1 MSTTTGTTAG
11 TTAGARTAPG
21 VLRTATGREAGR
33 WVAAHFRQ
41 APWLTGATAL
51 TSVAG
56 AALQVLPVLLLGRVV
71 DGVVQGEPPS
81 VLVTVGALMV
91 AAALLGAGAAAASA
105 YLIGRLGAEL
115 LARLREAAVR
125 AVLGLPSARI
135 EQVGRGDV
143 LSRVG
148 DDVAVLSKGIRTAV
162 PTVFSAGVL
171 VVIATAG
178 MFGLDWRLGLAGAGA
193 LPAYALALRW
203 YLPRSAPLY
212 RRQRAAQA
220 DRAQALISGLNG
232 IDTVRAYRLEGAF
245 RERVSA
251 ESWRVRE
258 LGIEVFRF
266 FGRFVGRENRA
277 EFIGLVLIIV
287 VGYALLE
294 AGAATLGEVS
304 AAPLLFHRLFNPL
317 GAIMFTFDEAQKS
330 GASLTRLVGVLGEA
344 AEERL
349 VGSVAPGTGRERP
362 ADADADAD
370 AGSAGARPVDG
381 AAAGAVG
388 GVAYPVTV
396 EGLTFGYP
404 GSERPVLIDVDLTIP
419 AGGSLALVGA
429 TGAGKSTLAALI
441 AGIGAPQAGT
451 VRIGTTDLAG
461 LDEAGARALVSILT
475 QETHV
480 FSGPL
485 ADDLR
490 LAAPQAGDDEL
501 WEALRTVGAE
511 EWARA
516 LPDGLRTM
524 VGEGGE
530 RLDTTKAAQVA
541 LARLALSR
549 APVVVLDES
558 TAEAG
563 SQGAAELERAVAAA
577 CRGRTTLF
585 VAHRL
590 TQAVAADRI
599 AVLDAGRVVEQGT
612 HEELVGLGGRYAR
625 LWRAWREGG

>member
-1 MSTTTGTTAG
+1 MSTTDT
-11 TTAGARTAPG
+11 RVAPST
-21 VLRTATGREAGR
+21 LRTTTGREATR
-33 WVAAHFRQ
+33 WVTAHCREV
-41 APWLTGATAL
+41 PWLTAATVL
-51 TSVAG
+51 TTVAG
-56 AALQVLPVLLLGRVV
+56 AALQVLPLLLLGRVV
-71 DGVVQGEPPS
+71 DGVVEGAS
-81 VLVTVGALMV
+81 RSILVTTGVLMV
-91 AAALLGAGAAAASA
+91 AAALLGAAATALST
-105 YLIGRLGAEL
+105 YLVGKLGADL
-115 LARLREAAVR
+115 LARLREGAVR
-125 AVLGLPSARI
+125 AVLGMPSARI

-148 DDVAVLSKGIRTAV
+148 DDVAVLSRGIRTAV

-171 VVIATAG
+171 VVIATLG

-212 RRQRAAQA
+212 RRQREVQA

-232 IDTVRAYRLEGAF
+232 IDTVRAYRLEGAV
-245 RERVSA
+245 REKVTS

-258 LGIEVFRF
+258 LGIEVFRL

-294 AGAATLGEVS
+294 ADAASLGDVS
-304 AAPLLFHRLFNPL
+304 AAPLLFHRLFTPL
-317 GAIMFTFDEAQKS
+317 GSIMFTFDEAQKS
-330 GASLTRLVGVLGEA
+330 GASLTRLVGVLGED
-344 AEERL
+344 AEDRL
-349 VGSVAPGTGRERP
+349 VGAPGVTP
-362 ADADADAD
+362 AIDA
-370 AGSAGARPVDG
+370 P
-381 AAAGAVG
+381 
-388 GVAYPVTV
+388 YPVRV
-396 EGLTFGYP
+396 EGLTFSYP
-404 GSERPVLIDVDLTIP
+404 DTEEPVLRDVDLMIP

-441 AGIGAPQAGT
+441 AGIGTPQAGS
-451 VRIGTTDLAG
+451 VRIGPTDLAG

-490 LAAPQAGDDEL
+490 LAAPEATDAEL
-501 WEALRTVGAE
+501 TDALRTAGADG
-511 EWARA
+511 WVDA
-516 LPDGLRTM
+516 LPDGLNTL

-530 RLDTTKAAQVA
+530 RLDVTKVAQIA
-541 LARLALSR
+541 LARLVLGRS
-549 APVVVLDES
+549 PVVVLDES

-563 SQGAAELERAVAAA
+563 SEGAAELERAVLAA
-577 CRGRTTLF
+577 CAGRTTLF

-590 TQAVAADRI
+590 TQAMAADRI
-599 AVLDAGRVVEQGT
+599 AVLDAGRVVEHGT
-612 HEELVGLGGRYAR
+612 HDELVALGGRYAR
-625 LWRAWREGG
+625 LWRAWREGS

>member
-1 MSTTTGTTAG
+1 VSTTET
-11 TTAGARTAPG
+11 RVAPAT
-21 VLRTATGREAGR
+21 LRTATGREATR
-33 WVAAHFRQ
+33 WVGAHCRE
-41 APWLTGATAL
+41 APGLTTATVL
-51 TSVAG
+51 TTVAG

-71 DGVVQGEPPS
+71 DGVVEGRSQS
-81 VLVTVGALMV
+81 VLVTIGTLMV
-91 AAALLGAGAAAASA
+91 AAALLGAAATAVST
-105 YLIGRLGAEL
+105 YLIGRLGADL
-115 LARLREAAVR
+115 LARLREGAVR
-125 AVLGLPSARI
+125 AVLGMPSARI

-171 VVIATAG
+171 VVIATLG

-212 RRQRAAQA
+212 QKQREAQA

-232 IDTVRAYRLEGAF
+232 IGTVRAYRLEEAF
-245 RERVSA
+245 REQVTR
-251 ESWRVRE
+251 ESWRVRD
-258 LGIEVFRF
+258 LGVEVFRF

-294 AGAATLGEVS
+294 ADAASLGEVS
-304 AAPLLFHRLFNPL
+304 AAPLLFHRLFTPL

-330 GASLTRLVGVLGEA
+330 GASLTRLVGVLGESA
-344 AEERL
+344 QDRL
-349 VGSVAPGTGRERP
+349 VGDASVAP
-362 ADADADAD
+362 ADAV
-370 AGSAGARPVDG
+370 S
-381 AAAGAVG
+381 
-388 GVAYPVTV
+388 YPVTV
-396 EGLTFGYP
+396 RGLTYRYP
-404 GSERPVLIDVDLTIP
+404 GAEEPVLRDVDLTIP

-429 TGAGKSTLAALI
+429 TGAGKTTLAALI
-441 AGIGAPQAGT
+441 AGIGTPQSGS
-451 VRIGTTDLAG
+451 VRIGPTDLAG
-461 LDEAGARALVSILT
+461 LDEAGARAVVSILT

-490 LAAPQAGDDEL
+490 LAAPDATDTEL
-501 WEALRTVGAE
+501 LDALRVVGADGWVE
-511 EWARA
+511 A
-516 LPDGLRTM
+516 LPDGLTTLVR
-524 VGEGGE
+524 EGGE
-530 RLDTTKAAQVA
+530 RLDVTKVAQIA
-541 LARLALSR
+541 LARLVLGR

-563 SQGAAELERAVAAA
+563 SEGAAELERAVLAA
-577 CRGRTTLF
+577 CAGRTTLF

-590 TQAVAADRI
+590 TQAMAADRI

-612 HEELVGLGGRYAR
+612 HEELVALGGRYAR
-625 LWRAWREGG
+625 LWRAWREGS

>member
-1 MSTTTGTTAG
+1 MSTTGTPS
-11 TTAGARTAPG
+11 APAT
-21 VLRTATGREAGR
+21 LRTATGGEATR
-33 WVAAHFRQ
+33 WITAHCRDV
-41 APWLTGATAL
+41 PWLATATVL
-51 TSVAG
+51 TTVAG
-56 AALQVLPVLLLGRVV
+56 AALQVLPVLLLGQVV
-71 DGVVQGEPPS
+71 DGVVDGES
-81 VLVTVGALMV
+81 RSLLVRIGVLMV
-91 AAALLGAGAAAASA
+91 AAALLGAAATAGST
-105 YLIGRLGAEL
+105 YLIGRLGADL
-115 LARLREAAVR
+115 LARLRESAVR
-125 AVLGLPSARI
+125 AVLGMPSARI

-148 DDVAVLSKGIRTAV
+148 DDVAVLSRGIRSAI
-162 PTVFSAGVL
+162 PTVFTAGVL
-171 VVIATAG
+171 VAIATAG

-212 RRQRAAQA
+212 RKQRAAQA

-245 RERVSA
+245 REKVTS

-277 EFIGLVLIIV
+277 EFIGLVLILL

-294 AGAATLGEVS
+294 GDAATLGEVS
-304 AAPLLFHRLFNPL
+304 AAPLMFHRLFTPL

-330 GASLTRLVGVLGEA
+330 GASLTRLVGVLGEDT
-344 AEERL
+344 EDRL
-349 VGSVAPGTGRERP
+349 VGDAAVAP
-362 ADADADAD
+362 AD
-370 AGSAGARPVDG
+370 SAP
-381 AAAGAVG
+381 
-388 GVAYPVTV
+388 YQVTV
-396 EGLTFGYP
+396 EGLTFSYP
-404 GSERPVLIDVDLTIP
+404 DAEDPVLRDVSLTIP

-441 AGIGAPQAGT
+441 AGIGTPQAGS
-451 VRIGTTDLAG
+451 VHIGPNDLAG

-490 LAAPQAGDDEL
+490 LAAPEATDDEL
-501 WEALRTVGAE
+501 MDALRTVGAGV
-511 EWARA
+511 WADA

-530 RLDTTKAAQVA
+530 RLDVTKVAQIA
-541 LARLALSR
+541 LARLVLARS
-549 APVVVLDES
+549 PVVVLDES

-563 SQGAAELERAVAAA
+563 SEGAAELERGVLAA
-577 CRGRTTLF
+577 CAGRTTLF

-590 TQAVAADRI
+590 TQAMAADRI
-599 AVLDAGRVVEQGT
+599 AVLDEGRVVEQGT
-612 HEELVGLGGRYAR
+612 HQELVALGGRYAR
-625 LWRAWREGG
+625 LWRAWREGS

>member
-1 MSTTTGTTAG
+1 VSTTAT
-11 TTAGARTAPG
+11 RLAPAT
-21 VLRTATGREAGR
+21 LRTTTGREATR
-33 WVAAHFRQ
+33 WVTAHCREM
-41 APWLTGATAL
+41 PWLTAATVL
-51 TSVAG
+51 TTVAG

-71 DGVVQGEPPS
+71 DGVVGGEERS
-81 VLVTVGALMV
+81 ILVTIGVLIG
-91 AAALLGAGAAAASA
+91 AAALLGAAATAVST
-105 YLIGRLGAEL
+105 YLIGRLGADL
-115 LARLREAAVR
+115 LARLREGAVR
-125 AVLGLPSARI
+125 AVLGMPSARI

-171 VVIATAG
+171 VVIATLG

-212 RRQRAAQA
+212 QKQRVAQA
-220 DRAQALISGLNG
+220 DRAQAFISGLNG
-232 IDTVRAYRLEGAF
+232 IDTVRAYRLEDAF
-245 RERVSA
+245 REKVTS
-251 ESWRVRE
+251 ESWRVRD
-258 LGIEVFRF
+258 LGVEVFRF

-277 EFIGLVLIIV
+277 EFIGLVLILV

-294 AGAATLGEVS
+294 SDAASLGEVS
-304 AAPLLFHRLFNPL
+304 AAPLLFHRLFTPL

-349 VGSVAPGTGRERP
+349 VGDESVP
-362 ADADADAD
+362 AAQ
-370 AGSAGARPVDG
+370 AGS
-381 AAAGAVG
+381 
-388 GVAYPVTV
+388 YPVTV
-396 EGLTFGYP
+396 EGLTFRYP
-404 GSERPVLIDVDLTIP
+404 GAEDPVLRDVNLTIP

-429 TGAGKSTLAALI
+429 TGAGKTTLAALI
-441 AGIGAPQAGT
+441 AGIGTPQAGS
-451 VRIGTTDLAG
+451 VRVGATDLAD

-485 ADDLR
+485 AEDLR
-490 LAAPQAGDDEL
+490 LAAPEATDAEL
-501 WEALRTVGAE
+501 MGALRTVGADG
-511 EWARA
+511 WADG
-516 LPDGLRTM
+516 LPDGLNTL

-530 RLDTTKAAQVA
+530 RLDVTKVAQIA
-541 LARLALSR
+541 LARLVLGR

-563 SQGAAELERAVAAA
+563 SEGAAELERAVLAA
-577 CRGRTTLF
+577 CAGRTTLF

-590 TQAVAADRI
+590 TQAMAADRI

-612 HEELVGLGGRYAR
+612 HEELVALAGRYAR
-625 LWRAWREGG
+625 LWRAWREGS

>member
-1 MSTTTGTTAG
+1 MTA
-11 TTAGARTAPG
+11 TDTPRAAAPTAPT
-21 VLRTATGREAGR
+21 LHTATGREAAR
-33 WVAAHFRQ
+33 WVASHCRDV
-41 APWLTGATAL
+41 PWLTSATVL
-51 TSVAG
+51 TTVAG
-56 AALQVLPVLLLGRVV
+56 AALQVLPVLLLGRVA
-71 DGVVQGEPPS
+71 DGVIGGEPQS
-81 VLVTVGALMV
+81 ILVTIGALMV
-91 AAALLGAGAAAASA
+91 GAALLGAAATAAST
-105 YLIGRLGAEL
+105 YLIGRLGADL
-115 LARLREAAVR
+115 LARLREGAVR
-125 AVLGLPSARI
+125 AVLGMPSARI

-148 DDVAVLSKGIRTAV
+148 DDVAVVSKGIRTAV

-171 VVIATAG
+171 VIIATGG

-220 DRAQALISGLNG
+220 DRAQALISGLDG
-232 IDTVRAYRLEGAF
+232 IGTVRAYRLEDAF
-245 RERVSA
+245 RAKVTA
-251 ESWRVRE
+251 ESWRVRD

-294 AGAATLGEVS
+294 ADAATLGEVA

-317 GAIMFTFDEAQKS
+317 GSIMFTFDEAQKS

-344 AEERL
+344 AEDRL
-349 VGSVAPGTGRERP
+349 VGDP
-362 ADADADAD
+362 AV
-370 AGSAGARPVDG
+370 PPPP
-381 AAAGAVG
+381 AA
-388 GVAYPVTV
+388 AYPVTV
-396 EGLTFGYP
+396 EGLTFTYP
-404 GSERPVLIDVDLTIP
+404 GGEEPVLRDVDLTIP

-429 TGAGKSTLAALI
+429 TGAGKSTLAALV
-441 AGIGAPQAGT
+441 AGIGTPQKGT
-451 VRIGTTDLAG
+451 VRIGPADLAD
-461 LDEAGARALVSILT
+461 LDEAAARTMVSILT
-475 QETHV
+475 QESHV

-490 LAAPQAGDDEL
+490 LAAPDATDAEL
-501 WEALRTVGAE
+501 IDALRTVGAG
-511 EWARA
+511 EWVDA
-516 LPDGLRTM
+516 LPDGLDTR

-530 RLDTTKAAQVA
+530 RLDVTKVAQIA
-541 LARLALSR
+541 LARLVLGR

-563 SQGAAELERAVAAA
+563 SQGAAELERAVLAA

-590 TQAVAADRI
+590 TQAMAADRI

-612 HEELVGLGGRYAR
+612 HDDLVAQDGRYAR

>member
-1 MSTTTGTTAG
+1 MSATDT
-11 TTAGARTAPG
+11 RVAPAT
-21 VLRTATGREAGR
+21 LRTATGHEATR
-33 WVAAHFRQ
+33 WVAAHCRGV
-41 APWLTGATAL
+41 PWLTAATVL
-51 TSVAG
+51 TTVAG

-71 DGVVQGEPPS
+71 DGVVQGESQS
-81 VLVTVGALMV
+81 VLVVIGALMA
-91 AAALLGAGAAAASA
+91 AAALLGAAATAVST
-105 YLIGRLGAEL
+105 YLIGRLGADL
-115 LARLREAAVR
+115 LARLREGAVR
-125 AVLGLPSARI
+125 AVLGMPSARI

-148 DDVAVLSKGIRTAV
+148 DDVAVISKGIRTAI

-171 VVIATAG
+171 VAIATVG
-178 MFGLDWRLGLAGAGA
+178 MFGLDWRLGLAGAAA

-212 RRQRAAQA
+212 RKQRVAQA

-232 IDTVRAYRLEGAF
+232 IDTVRAYRLEDAF
-245 RERVSA
+245 REKVTR
-251 ESWRVRE
+251 ESWRVRD

-277 EFIGLVLIIV
+277 EFIGLVLILV

-294 AGAATLGEVS
+294 TGAASLGEVS
-304 AAPLLFHRLFNPL
+304 AAPLLFHRLFTPL
-317 GAIMFTFDEAQKS
+317 GLIMFTFDEAQKS
-330 GASLTRLVGVLGEA
+330 GASLTRLVGVL
-344 AEERL
+344 AEDAENRL
-349 VGSVAPGTGRERP
+349 VGDPAVAPV
-362 ADADADAD
+362 DAA
-370 AGSAGARPVDG
+370 PL
-381 AAAGAVG
+381 
-388 GVAYPVTV
+388 PVTV
-396 EGLTFGYP
+396 EGLTYRYP
-404 GSERPVLIDVDLTIP
+404 GTEEPVLREVGLTIP

-429 TGAGKSTLAALI
+429 TGAGKTTLAALI
-441 AGIGAPQAGT
+441 AGIGTPQSGS
-451 VRIGTTDLAG
+451 VRIGPTDLAG

-490 LAAPQAGDDEL
+490 LAAPGASDAEL
-501 WEALRTVGAE
+501 LGALRTVGADGWVE
-511 EWARA
+511 A
-516 LPDGLRTM
+516 LPDGLNTP

-530 RLDTTKAAQVA
+530 RLDVTKVAQLA
-541 LARLALSR
+541 LARLVLSR
-549 APVVVLDES
+549 SPVVVLDES

-563 SQGAAELERAVAAA
+563 SEGAAELERAVLAA
-577 CRGRTTLF
+577 CSGRTTLF

-612 HEELVGLGGRYAR
+612 HEALVAQGGRYAR
-625 LWRAWREGG
+625 LWRAWREIG

>member
-1 MSTTTGTTAG
+1 MSTTDT
-11 TTAGARTAPG
+11 RVAPAT
-21 VLRTATGREAGR
+21 LRMATGGEATR
-33 WVAAHFRQ
+33 WVAAHCREV
-41 APWLTGATAL
+41 PWLTLSTVL
-51 TSVAG
+51 STVVG

-71 DGVVQGEPPS
+71 DGVVGGES
-81 VLVTVGALMV
+81 RSILVRVGVLMV
-91 AAALLGAGAAAASA
+91 AAALLGAVATAVST
-105 YLIGRLGAEL
+105 YLIGRLGADL
-115 LARLREAAVR
+115 LARLREGAVR
-125 AVLGLPSARI
+125 AVLGMPSDRI

-148 DDVAVLSKGIRTAV
+148 DDVAVISKGIRTAI

-171 VVIATAG
+171 VVIATVG

-212 RRQRAAQA
+212 RKQRVAQA

-232 IDTVRAYRLEGAF
+232 IDTVRAYRLEGAV
-245 RERVSA
+245 REKVTS

-277 EFIGLVLIIV
+277 EFIGLVLILV

-294 AGAATLGEVS
+294 ADAATLGEVS
-304 AAPLLFHRLFNPL
+304 AAPLMFHRLFTPL

-330 GASLTRLVGVLGEA
+330 GASLTRLVGVLGED
-344 AEERL
+344 AEDRL
-349 VGSVAPGTGRERP
+349 VGDEAVAP
-362 ADADADAD
+362 ADAL
-370 AGSAGARPVDG
+370 S
-381 AAAGAVG
+381 
-388 GVAYPVTV
+388 YQVTV
-396 EGLTFGYP
+396 EGLTFSYP
-404 GSERPVLIDVDLTIP
+404 DTEEPVLRDVGLTIP

-441 AGIGAPQAGT
+441 AGIGTPQAGS
-451 VRIGTTDLAG
+451 VRVGSTDLAG

-490 LAAPQAGDDEL
+490 LAAPEATDAEL
-501 WEALRTVGAE
+501 MDALRTVGAGG
-511 EWARA
+511 WVDA
-516 LPDGLRTM
+516 LPEGLNTL

-530 RLDTTKAAQVA
+530 RLDVTKVAQIA
-541 LARLALSR
+541 LARLVLGR

-563 SQGAAELERAVAAA
+563 SEGAAELERAVLAA
-577 CRGRTTLF
+577 CAGRTTLF

-590 TQAVAADRI
+590 TQAMAADRI

-612 HEELVGLGGRYAR
+612 HEELVALGGRYAR
-625 LWRAWREGG
+625 LWRAWREGS

>member
-1 MSTTTGTTAG
+1 MTTPVTTAKEG
-11 TTAGARTAPG
+11 PAPAA
-21 VLRTATGREAGR
+21 LRTANGGEATR
-33 WVAAHFRQ
+33 WVLAHCRQ
-41 APWLTGATAL
+41 VPWLTAATVL
-51 TSVAG
+51 STVAG

-71 DGVVQGEPPS
+71 DAVVEGGPRS
-81 VLVTVGALMV
+81 VLTTVGTLLV
-91 AAALLGAGAAAASA
+91 AAALLGAAAAAAST
-105 YLIGRLGAEL
+105 YLIGRLGADL
-115 LARLREAAVR
+115 LARLREQAVR
-125 AVLGLPSARI
+125 AVLGMPSTRI

-148 DDVAVLSKGIRTAV
+148 DDVAVLSRGIRSAV

-171 VVIATAG
+171 VLIATVG

-212 RRQRAAQA
+212 RAQRTAQA
-220 DRAQALISGLNG
+220 DRAQALISGLDG

-245 RERVSA
+245 REKVTD
-251 ESWRVRE
+251 ESWRVRD
-258 LGIEVFRF
+258 LGVEVFRF

-277 EFIGLVLIIV
+277 EFIGLVLILV

-294 AGAATLGEVS
+294 ADAASLGEVA
-304 AAPLLFHRLFNPL
+304 AAPLMFHRLFTPL

-330 GASLTRLVGVLGEA
+330 GASLTRLVGVLGESA
-344 AEERL
+344 GERL
-349 VGSVAPGTGRERP
+349 VGDDSV
-362 ADADADAD
+362 
-370 AGSAGARPVDG
+370 
-381 AAAGAVG
+381 AAAGEEPL
-388 GVAYPVTV
+388 PVV
-396 EGLTFGYP
+396 VRGLTFSYP
-404 GSERPVLIDVDLTIP
+404 DTEEPVLRDVDLTIP

-441 AGIGAPQAGT
+441 AGIGTPLSGS
-451 VRIGTTDLAG
+451 VRIGSDDLAE

-480 FSGPL
+480 FSGTL

-490 LAAPQAGDDEL
+490 LAAPGASDAEL
-501 WEALRTVGAE
+501 LDALRTVGADG
-511 EWARA
+511 WARA
-516 LPDGLRTM
+516 LPEGLGTE

-530 RLDTTKAAQVA
+530 RLDGTKVAQLA
-541 LARLALSR
+541 LARLVLGR

-563 SQGAAELERAVAAA
+563 SEGAAALERSVLAA
-577 CRGRTTLF
+577 CAGRTTLF

-590 TQAVAADRI
+590 TQAMAADRI
-599 AVLDAGRVVEQGT
+599 AVLDAGRVVEEGT
-612 HEELVGLGGRYAR
+612 HDELVALGGRYAR
-625 LWRAWREGG
+625 LWQAWREGS

>member
-1 MSTTTGTTAG
+1 MLST
-11 TTAGARTAPG
+11 
-21 VLRTATGREAGR
+21 
-33 WVAAHFRQ
+33 
-41 APWLTGATAL
+41 
-51 TSVAG
+51 VAG
-56 AALQVLPVLLLGRVV
+56 AGLAVLPVLLLGQVV
-71 DGVVQGEPPS
+71 DGVVGGEPQS
-81 VLVTVGALMV
+81 ILVTIGALMV
-91 AAALLGAGAAAASA
+91 AAALLGAAATAAST
-105 YLIGRLGAEL
+105 YLIGRLGADL
-115 LARLREAAVR
+115 LAGLREAAVR
-125 AVLGLPSARI
+125 AVLGMPSARV

-212 RRQRAAQA
+212 KRQREAQA

-232 IDTVRAYRLEGAF
+232 IDTVRAYRLEEAF
-245 RERVSA
+245 REQVTR
-251 ESWRVRE
+251 ESWRVRD

-277 EFIGLVLIIV
+277 EFIGLTLIIV

-294 AGAATLGEVS
+294 ADAATLGEVS

-317 GAIMFTFDEAQKS
+317 GSIMFTFDEAQKS

-344 AEERL
+344 AEDRL
-349 VGSVAPGTGRERP
+349 VGSAAPAS
-362 ADADADAD
+362 ADVT
-370 AGSAGARPVDG
+370 P
-381 AAAGAVG
+381 
-388 GVAYPVTV
+388 YPVTV

-404 GSERPVLIDVDLTIP
+404 GASEPVLRDVSLTIP

-429 TGAGKSTLAALI
+429 TGAGKTTLAALV
-441 AGIGAPQAGT
+441 AGIGTPQAGS
-451 VRIGTTDLAG
+451 VRVGTADLAD

-485 ADDLR
+485 AEDLR
-490 LAAPQAGDDEL
+490 LAAPGATDEEL
-501 WEALRTVGAE
+501 MAALRVAGADG
-511 EWARA
+511 WAEA
-516 LPDGLRTM
+516 LPDGLATK

-530 RLDTTKAAQVA
+530 RLDGTTVARIA
-541 LARLALSR
+541 LARLVLARS
-549 APVVVLDES
+549 PVVVLDES

-563 SQGAAELERAVAAA
+563 SEGAAELERAVRAA
-577 CRGRTTLF
+577 CRGRTTLL

-590 TQAVAADRI
+590 TQAMTADRI

-612 HEELVGLGGRYAR
+612 HEELVALGGRYAR
-625 LWRAWREGG
+625 LWRAWRAGS

>member
-1 MSTTTGTTAG
+1 MSGAG
-11 TTAGARTAPG
+11 TRVAPAA
-21 VLRTATGREAGR
+21 LRTAAGGESTR
-33 WVAAHFRQ
+33 WVAARCREL
-41 APWLTGATAL
+41 PWLTAATVF
-51 TSVAG
+51 TTVAG
-56 AALQVLPVLLLGRVV
+56 ATLQVLPVLLLGRVV
-71 DGVVQGEPPS
+71 DGVVQGDGRS
-81 VLVTVGALMV
+81 VLVTVGIWMG
-91 AAALLGAGAAAASA
+91 AAALLGAAATALST
-105 YLIGRLGAEL
+105 YLIGRLGADL
-115 LARLREAAVR
+115 LARLREGAVR
-125 AVLGLPSARI
+125 AVLGMPSARI

-148 DDVAVLSKGIRTAV
+148 DDVAVLSRGIRSAV

-171 VVIATAG
+171 VAIATIG

-212 RRQRAAQA
+212 RGQRIAQA
-220 DRAQALISGLNG
+220 DRAQALISGLDG

-245 RERVSA
+245 REKVTA
-251 ESWRVRE
+251 ESWRVRD
-258 LGIEVFRF
+258 LGVEVFRF

-277 EFIGLVLIIV
+277 EFIGLVLILL

-294 AGAATLGEVS
+294 GDAATLGEVA
-304 AAPLLFHRLFNPL
+304 AAPLMFHRLFTPL

-344 AEERL
+344 AEDRL
-349 VGSVAPGTGRERP
+349 VGDTSVTS
-362 ADADADAD
+362 ADAV
-370 AGSAGARPVDG
+370 PH
-381 AAAGAVG
+381 
-388 GVAYPVTV
+388 PVTV
-396 EGLTFGYP
+396 QGLTFSYP
-404 GSERPVLIDVDLTIP
+404 DAGRPVLEDISLTIP

-441 AGIGAPQAGT
+441 AGIGHPQAGS
-451 VRIGTTDLAG
+451 VRVGPHDLAD

-480 FSGPL
+480 FSGSL

-490 LAAPQAGDDEL
+490 LAAPGADDTAL
-501 WEALRTVGAE
+501 MDALRTVGAGA
-511 EWARA
+511 WAEA
-516 LPDGLRTM
+516 LPEGLDTA

-530 RLDTTKAAQVA
+530 RLDVTKVAQIA
-541 LARLALSR
+541 LARLVLGR
-549 APVVVLDES
+549 TPVVVLDES

-563 SQGAAELERAVAAA
+563 SEGAAELERAVRAA
-577 CRGRTTLF
+577 CAGRTTLF

-590 TQAVAADRI
+590 TQAMAADRI

-612 HEELVGLGGRYAR
+612 HDELVALGGRYAR
-625 LWRAWREGG
+625 LWRAWREGS

>member
-1 MSTTTGTTAG
+1 MSTTETRAVP
-11 TTAGARTAPG
+11 AA
-21 VLRTATGREAGR
+21 LRTASGREATR
-33 WVAAHFRQ
+33 WVAAHCRQ
-41 APWLTGATAL
+41 VPWLTAATVL
-51 TSVAG
+51 STVAG

-71 DGVVQGEPPS
+71 DAVVDGESRS
-81 VLVTVGALMV
+81 VLITVGALMA
-91 AAALLGAGAAAASA
+91 AAALLGAVATGVST
-105 YLIGRLGAEL
+105 YLIGRLGADL
-115 LARLREAAVR
+115 LAQLREGAVR
-125 AVLGLPSARI
+125 SVLGMPSSRV

-148 DDVAVLSKGIRTAV
+148 DDVAVLSKGIRMAI

-171 VVIATAG
+171 VLIATVG

-212 RRQRAAQA
+212 RKQRVAQA

-232 IDTVRAYRLEGAF
+232 IDTVRAYRLEDSF
-245 RERVSA
+245 REKVTS

-258 LGIEVFRF
+258 YGIEVFRF

-277 EFIGLVLIIV
+277 EFIGLVLILV

-294 AGAATLGEVS
+294 ADAASLGEVS
-304 AAPLLFHRLFNPL
+304 AAPLMFHRLFTPL

-330 GASLTRLVGVLGEA
+330 GASLTRLVGVLGEDS
-344 AEERL
+344 EDRL
-349 VGSVAPGTGRERP
+349 VGDATVAP
-362 ADADADAD
+362 ADAVPYA
-370 AGSAGARPVDG
+370 
-381 AAAGAVG
+381 
-388 GVAYPVTV
+388 VTV
-396 EGLTFGYP
+396 EGLTYRYP
-404 GSERPVLIDVDLTIP
+404 DTEHPVLRDVDLTIP

-429 TGAGKSTLAALI
+429 TGAGKTTLAALI
-441 AGIGAPQAGT
+441 AGIGTPEAGS
-451 VRIGTTDLAG
+451 VRIGDTDLAA

-480 FSGPL
+480 YSGSL
-485 ADDLR
+485 AEDLR
-490 LAAPQAGDDEL
+490 LAAPRASDAEL
-501 WEALRTVGAE
+501 RQALRTVGADT
-511 EWARA
+511 WVDA
-516 LPDGLRTM
+516 LPEGLDTK

-530 RLDTTKAAQVA
+530 RLDVTKVAHVA
-541 LARLALSR
+541 LARLVLAR

-563 SQGAAELERAVAAA
+563 SEGAAELERAVLAA
-577 CRGRTTLF
+577 CAGRTTLF

-590 TQAVAADRI
+590 TQAMAADRI

-612 HEELVGLGGRYAR
+612 HDELVALGGRYAR
-625 LWRAWREGG
+625 LWQAWREGS

>member
-1 MSTTTGTTAG
+1 MSTTGTRA
-11 TTAGARTAPG
+11 APAT
-21 VLRTATGREAGR
+21 LRTATGGEATRWITARCRE
-33 WVAAHFRQ
+33 V
-41 APWLTGATAL
+41 PWLTAATVI
-51 TSVAG
+51 TTVAG
-56 AALQVLPVLLLGRVV
+56 AALQVLPVLLLGQVV
-71 DGVVQGEPPS
+71 DGVVEGEPRS
-81 VLVTVGALMV
+81 LLVRIGALMV
-91 AAALLGAGAAAASA
+91 AAALLGAAATAGST
-105 YLIGRLGAEL
+105 YLIGRLGADL

-125 AVLGLPSARI
+125 AVLGMPSARI

-148 DDVAVLSKGIRTAV
+148 DDVAVLSRGIRSAI
-162 PTVFSAGVL
+162 PTVFTAGVL
-171 VVIATAG
+171 VAIATAG

-212 RRQRAAQA
+212 RKQRAAQA

-232 IDTVRAYRLEGAF
+232 IETVRAYRLEGAF
-245 RERVSA
+245 REKVTS

-277 EFIGLVLIIV
+277 EFIGLVLILL

-294 AGAATLGEVS
+294 GDAATLGEVS
-304 AAPLLFHRLFNPL
+304 AAPLMFHRLFTPL

-330 GASLTRLVGVLGEA
+330 GASLTRLVGVLGED
-344 AEERL
+344 AEDRL
-349 VGSVAPGTGRERP
+349 VGDTNVAP
-362 ADADADAD
+362 AD
-370 AGSAGARPVDG
+370 SAP
-381 AAAGAVG
+381 
-388 GVAYPVTV
+388 YQVTV
-396 EGLTFGYP
+396 EGLTFSYP
-404 GSERPVLIDVDLTIP
+404 DAEDPVLRDVSLTIP

-441 AGIGAPQAGT
+441 AGIGIPQAGS
-451 VRIGTTDLAG
+451 VRIGPNDLAG

-490 LAAPQAGDDEL
+490 LAAPEATDAEL
-501 WEALRTVGAE
+501 TDALRTVGAGA
-511 EWARA
+511 WAEA
-516 LPDGLRTM
+516 LPDGLRTL

-530 RLDTTKAAQVA
+530 RLDVTKVAQIA
-541 LARLALSR
+541 LARLVLARS
-549 APVVVLDES
+549 PVVVLDES

-563 SQGAAELERAVAAA
+563 SEGAAELERGVLAA
-577 CRGRTTLF
+577 CAGRTTLF

-590 TQAVAADRI
+590 TQAMAADRI

-612 HEELVGLGGRYAR
+612 HEELVALGGRYAR
-625 LWRAWREGG
+625 LWQAWREGS

>member
-1 MSTTTGTTAG
+1 MTSTDT
-11 TTAGARTAPG
+11 RVAPAT
-21 VLRTATGREAGR
+21 LRTATGREATR
-33 WVAAHFRQ
+33 WVVAHCREV
-41 APWLTGATAL
+41 PWLTVATVL
-51 TSVAG
+51 TTVAG
-56 AALQVLPVLLLGRVV
+56 AALQVLPLLLLGRVV
-71 DGVVQGEPPS
+71 DGVVEGEARS
-81 VLVTVGALMV
+81 ILVTIGALMV
-91 AAALLGAGAAAASA
+91 AAALLGAAATAVST
-105 YLIGRLGAEL
+105 YLIGRLGADL
-115 LARLREAAVR
+115 LARLREGAVR
-125 AVLGLPSARI
+125 AVLGMPSARI

-148 DDVAVLSKGIRTAV
+148 DDVAVISKGIRTAI

-171 VVIATAG
+171 VVIATIG

-212 RRQRAAQA
+212 QQQRVAQA

-245 RERVSA
+245 REKVTE
-251 ESWRVRE
+251 ESWRVRD

-277 EFIGLVLIIV
+277 EFIGLTLILL

-294 AGAATLGEVS
+294 TDAATLGEVS
-304 AAPLLFHRLFNPL
+304 AAPLLFHRLFVPL

-330 GASLTRLVGVLGEA
+330 GASLTRLVGVL
-344 AEERL
+344 EEPTEDRL
-349 VGSVAPGTGRERP
+349 VGDTAVE
-362 ADADADAD
+362 
-370 AGSAGARPVDG
+370 
-381 AAAGAVG
+381 AAGAG
-388 GVAYPVTV
+388 AYPVTV
-396 EGLTFGYP
+396 EGLTFRYP
-404 GSERPVLIDVDLTIP
+404 GGEEPVLRDVSLTIP

-429 TGAGKSTLAALI
+429 TGAGKTTLAALI
-441 AGIGAPQAGT
+441 AGIGAPQAGS
-451 VRIGTTDLAG
+451 VRIGSTDLAG

-490 LAAPQAGDDEL
+490 LAAPTATDAEL
-501 WEALRTVGAE
+501 MDALRTAGAE
-511 EWARA
+511 GWVEA
-516 LPDGLRTM
+516 LPDGVQTP

-530 RLDTTKAAQVA
+530 RLDVTKVAQIA
-541 LARLALSR
+541 LARLVLAGS
-549 APVVVLDES
+549 PVVVLDES

-563 SQGAAELERAVAAA
+563 SEGAAELERAVLAA
-577 CRGRTTLF
+577 CSGRTTLF

-590 TQAVAADRI
+590 TQAMAADRI

-612 HEELVGLGGRYAR
+612 HEELVALGGRYAR
-625 LWRAWREGG
+625 LWRAWREGS

>member
-1 MSTTTGTTAG
+1 MSTTDT
-11 TTAGARTAPG
+11 RVAPAT
-21 VLRTATGREAGR
+21 LRTATGREATR
-33 WVAAHFRQ
+33 WVVAHCREVPGLTAA
-41 APWLTGATAL
+41 TVIT
-51 TSVAG
+51 TVVG

-71 DGVVQGEPPS
+71 DGVVGGEPRS
-81 VLVTVGALMV
+81 TLVTIGALMV
-91 AAALLGAGAAAASA
+91 AAALLGAAATAVST
-105 YLIGRLGAEL
+105 YLIGRLGADL
-115 LARLREAAVR
+115 LARLREGAVR
-125 AVLGLPSARI
+125 AVLGMPSSRI

-148 DDVAVLSKGIRTAV
+148 DDVAVISKGIRTAI

-171 VVIATAG
+171 VAIATAG

-212 RRQRAAQA
+212 RNQRVAQA

-232 IDTVRAYRLEGAF
+232 IDTVRAYRLEDAF
-245 RERVSA
+245 REKVTV
-251 ESWRVRE
+251 ESKRVRD
-258 LGIEVFRF
+258 LGIDVFRF

-277 EFIGLVLIIV
+277 EFIGLVLILV

-294 AGAATLGEVS
+294 ADAATLGEVS
-304 AAPLLFHRLFNPL
+304 AAPLLFHRLFTPL

-330 GASLTRLVGVLGEA
+330 GASLTRLVGVLGEDS
-344 AEERL
+344 EDRL
-349 VGSVAPGTGRERP
+349 VGDATVAS
-362 ADADADAD
+362 ADS
-370 AGSAGARPVDG
+370 GPH
-381 AAAGAVG
+381 
-388 GVAYPVTV
+388 PVTV
-396 EGLTFGYP
+396 RGLTFRYP
-404 GSERPVLIDVDLTIP
+404 DADEPVLRDVDLTIP

-429 TGAGKSTLAALI
+429 TGAGKTTLAALI
-441 AGIGAPQAGT
+441 AGIGTPDAGS
-451 VRIGTTDLAG
+451 VRVGSTDLAG

-490 LAAPQAGDDEL
+490 LAAPKATDAEL
-501 WEALRTVGAE
+501 TDALRTVGADGWVE
-511 EWARA
+511 A
-516 LPDGLRTM
+516 LPDGLNTM

-530 RLDTTKAAQVA
+530 RLDVTKVAQIA
-541 LARLALSR
+541 LARLVLAGS
-549 APVVVLDES
+549 PVVVLDES

-563 SQGAAELERAVAAA
+563 SEGAAELERAVLAA
-577 CRGRTTLF
+577 CAGRTTLF

-590 TQAVAADRI
+590 TQAMAADRI

-612 HEELVGLGGRYAR
+612 HEELVALGGRYAR
-625 LWRAWREGG
+625 LWRAWREGS

>member
-1 MSTTTGTTAG
+1 MSATDT
-11 TTAGARTAPG
+11 RVAPAT
-21 VLRTATGREAGR
+21 LRTATGREGAR
-33 WVAAHFRQ
+33 WVAAHCREL
-41 APWLTGATAL
+41 PWLSSATVF
-51 TSVAG
+51 TTVAG
-56 AALQVLPVLLLGRVV
+56 AALQVLPVLLLGQVV
-71 DGVVQGEPPS
+71 DGVVEGESRS
-81 VLVTVGALMV
+81 VLVTIGALMV
-91 AAALLGAGAAAASA
+91 AAAVFGAAATAMST
-105 YLIGRLGAEL
+105 YLIGRLGADL
-115 LARLREAAVR
+115 LARLREGAVR
-125 AVLGLPSARI
+125 AVLGMPSARI

-148 DDVAVLSKGIRTAV
+148 DDVAVLSRGIRTAI

-171 VVIATAG
+171 VAIATIG

-212 RRQRAAQA
+212 RKQRVAQA

-232 IDTVRAYRLEGAF
+232 IDTVRAYGLEGAV
-245 RERVSA
+245 REKVTD
-251 ESWRVRE
+251 ESWRVRN

-277 EFIGLVLIIV
+277 EFIGLVLILV

-294 AGAATLGEVS
+294 SDAATLGEVS
-304 AAPLLFHRLFNPL
+304 AAPLMFHRLFTPL

-330 GASLTRLVGVLGEA
+330 GASLTRLVGVLGED
-344 AEERL
+344 AEDRL
-349 VGSVAPGTGRERP
+349 VGDTTVAQAE
-362 ADADADAD
+362 
-370 AGSAGARPVDG
+370 
-381 AAAGAVG
+381 AAP
-388 GVAYPVTV
+388 YPVKV
-396 EGLTFGYP
+396 EGLTFTYP
-404 GSERPVLIDVDLTIP
+404 DAEDPVLRDVDLTIP

-441 AGIGAPQAGT
+441 AGIGTPQAGS
-451 VRIGTTDLAG
+451 VRIGPNDLAE

-490 LAAPQAGDDEL
+490 LAAPDATDAEL
-501 WEALRTVGAE
+501 MSALRTVGADA
-511 EWARA
+511 WADA
-516 LPDGLRTM
+516 LPEGLHTR

-530 RLDTTKAAQVA
+530 RLDVTKVAQIA
-541 LARLALSR
+541 LARLVLGR

-563 SQGAAELERAVAAA
+563 SEGAAELERAVLAA
-577 CRGRTTLF
+577 CAGRTTLF

-590 TQAVAADRI
+590 TQAMAADRI
-599 AVLDAGRVVEQGT
+599 AVLDAGRVVEEGT
-612 HEELVGLGGRYAR
+612 HEELVALGGRYAR
-625 LWRAWREGG
+625 LWRAWREGS

>member
-1 MSTTTGTTAG
+1 VG
-11 TTAGARTAPG
+11 
-21 VLRTATGREAGR
+21 
-33 WVAAHFRQ
+33 
-41 APWLTGATAL
+41 
-51 TSVAG
+51 
-56 AALQVLPVLLLGRVV
+56 
-71 DGVVQGEPPS
+71 GEPRS
-81 VLVTVGALMV
+81 VLVTIGVWMAV
-91 AAALLGAGAAAASA
+91 AALLGAAATAVST
-105 YLIGRLGAEL
+105 YLIGRLGADL
-115 LARLREAAVR
+115 LAQLREGAVR
-125 AVLGLPSARI
+125 AVLGMPSARI

-148 DDVAVLSKGIRTAV
+148 DDVAVLSKGIRAAV

-171 VVIATAG
+171 VAVATFG

-212 RRQRAAQA
+212 RKQRAAQA
-220 DRAQALISGLNG
+220 DRAQSLISGLNG
-232 IDTVRAYRLEGAF
+232 IETVRAYRLEEAF
-245 RERVSA
+245 REKVDADSR
-251 ESWRVRE
+251 RVRD

-277 EFIGLVLIIV
+277 EFIGLVLILV

-294 AGAATLGEVS
+294 TGSATLGEVA
-304 AAPLLFHRLFNPL
+304 AAPLVFHRLFTPL

-330 GASLTRLVGVLGEA
+330 GASLTRLVGVLAEPT
-344 AEERL
+344 EERL
-349 VGSVAPGTGRERP
+349 VGDSTAA
-362 ADADADAD
+362 ADDE
-370 AGSAGARPVDG
+370 G
-381 AAAGAVG
+381 AACS
-388 GVAYPVTV
+388 VTV
-396 EGLTFGYP
+396 KGLTFTYP
-404 GSERPVLIDVDLTIP
+404 GAERPVLRDVDLAIP

-429 TGAGKSTLAALI
+429 TGAGKTTLAALI
-441 AGIGAPQAGT
+441 AGIGTPQAGS
-451 VRIGTTDLAG
+451 VRVGTTDLAD

-485 ADDLR
+485 AEDLR
-490 LAAPQAGDDEL
+490 LAAPGASDAEL
-501 WEALRTVGAE
+501 TDALRTAGAHAWVE
-511 EWARA
+511 A
-516 LPDGLRTM
+516 LPDGLYTA

-530 RLDTTKAAQVA
+530 RLDGTRAAQVA
-541 LARLALSR
+541 LARLVLGR

-563 SQGAAELERAVAAA
+563 SEGAAELERAVLAA
-577 CRGRTTLF
+577 CSGRTALF

-612 HEELVGLGGRYAR
+612 HEELVALDGRYAR

>member
-1 MSTTTGTTAG
+1 MSGAG
-11 TTAGARTAPG
+11 TRVAPAG
-21 VLRTATGREAGR
+21 LRTAAGGESTR
-33 WVAAHFRQ
+33 WVAARCREL
-41 APWLTGATAL
+41 PWLTAATVF
-51 TSVAG
+51 TTVAG
-56 AALQVLPVLLLGRVV
+56 ATLQVLPVLLLGRVV
-71 DGVVQGEPPS
+71 DGVVQGDGRS
-81 VLVTVGALMV
+81 VLVTVGIWMG
-91 AAALLGAGAAAASA
+91 AAALLGAAATALST
-105 YLIGRLGAEL
+105 YLIGRLGADL
-115 LARLREAAVR
+115 LARLREGAVR
-125 AVLGLPSARI
+125 AVLGMPSARI

-148 DDVAVLSKGIRTAV
+148 DDVAVLSRGIRSAV

-171 VVIATAG
+171 VAIATIG

-212 RRQRAAQA
+212 RGQRIAQA
-220 DRAQALISGLNG
+220 DRAQALISGLDG

-245 RERVSA
+245 REKVTA
-251 ESWRVRE
+251 ESWRVRD
-258 LGIEVFRF
+258 LGVEVFRF

-277 EFIGLVLIIV
+277 EFIGLVLILL

-294 AGAATLGEVS
+294 GDAATLGEVA
-304 AAPLLFHRLFNPL
+304 AAPLMFHRLFTPL

-344 AEERL
+344 AEDRL
-349 VGSVAPGTGRERP
+349 VGDTSVTS
-362 ADADADAD
+362 ADAV
-370 AGSAGARPVDG
+370 PH
-381 AAAGAVG
+381 
-388 GVAYPVTV
+388 PVTV
-396 EGLTFGYP
+396 EGLTFSYP
-404 GSERPVLIDVDLTIP
+404 DAGRPVLEDISLTIP

-441 AGIGAPQAGT
+441 AGIGHPQAGS
-451 VRIGTTDLAG
+451 VRVGPHDLAD

-480 FSGPL
+480 FSGSL

-490 LAAPQAGDDEL
+490 LAAPGADDTAL
-501 WEALRTVGAE
+501 MDALRTVGAGT
-511 EWARA
+511 WAEA
-516 LPDGLRTM
+516 LPEGLDTA

-530 RLDTTKAAQVA
+530 RLDVTKVAQIA
-541 LARLALSR
+541 LARLVLGR
-549 APVVVLDES
+549 TPVVVLDES

-563 SQGAAELERAVAAA
+563 SEGAAELERAVRAA
-577 CRGRTTLF
+577 CAGRTTLF

-590 TQAVAADRI
+590 TQAMAADRI

-612 HEELVGLGGRYAR
+612 HDELVALGGRYAR
-625 LWRAWREGG
+625 LWRAWREGS

>member
-1 MSTTTGTTAG
+1 VSVTDTRVATTT
-11 TTAGARTAPG
+11 
-21 VLRTATGREAGR
+21 LHTATGREGTR
-33 WVAAHFRQ
+33 WVAAHCREV
-41 APWLTGATAL
+41 PWLTAATVL
-51 TSVAG
+51 STVA
-56 AALQVLPVLLLGRVV
+56 AAAFQVLPVLLLGRVV
-71 DGVVQGEPPS
+71 DGVVEGES
-81 VLVTVGALMV
+81 RSILVTIGVLML
-91 AAALLGAGAAAASA
+91 AAALLGAAAGAMST
-105 YLIGRLGAEL
+105 YLIGRLGADL
-115 LARLREAAVR
+115 LARLREGAVR
-125 AVLGLPSARI
+125 AVLAMPSARV

-171 VVIATAG
+171 VVMATAG

-212 RRQRAAQA
+212 RRQRVAQA

-232 IDTVRAYRLEGAF
+232 IDTVRAYRLENAF
-245 RERVSA
+245 REKVTH
-251 ESWRVRE
+251 ESGRVRD

-277 EFIGLVLIIV
+277 EFIGLTLIIV

-294 AGAATLGEVS
+294 ADAATLGEVS
-304 AAPLLFHRLFNPL
+304 AAPLMFHRLFTPL
-317 GAIMFTFDEAQKS
+317 GSIMFTFDEAQKS
-330 GASLTRLVGVLGEA
+330 GASLTRLVGVLGED
-344 AEERL
+344 AEDRL
-349 VGSVAPGTGRERP
+349 VGDTSVAP
-362 ADADADAD
+362 AD
-370 AGSAGARPVDG
+370 SAP
-381 AAAGAVG
+381 
-388 GVAYPVTV
+388 YSVTV
-396 EGLTFGYP
+396 RGLTFGYP
-404 GSERPVLIDVDLTIP
+404 DSEEPVLRDVDLSIP

-441 AGIGAPQAGT
+441 AGIGTPQSGS
-451 VRIGTTDLAG
+451 VHIGSTDLAG

-480 FSGPL
+480 FSGSL

-490 LAAPQAGDDEL
+490 LAAPGATDAEL
-501 WEALRTVGAE
+501 MDALRTVGADA
-511 EWARA
+511 WVDT
-516 LPDGLRTM
+516 LPEGLDTL
-524 VGEGGE
+524 VGEGGQ
-530 RLDTTKAAQVA
+530 RPDVTKVTQIA
-541 LARLALSR
+541 LARLVLGRS
-549 APVVVLDES
+549 PVVVLDES

-563 SQGAAELERAVAAA
+563 SAGAAELERAVLAA
-577 CRGRTTLF
+577 CVGRTTLF

-612 HEELVGLGGRYAR
+612 HRELVALGGRYAR

>member
-1 MSTTTGTTAG
+1 MSDTDTRVA
-11 TTAGARTAPG
+11 AAPA

-33 WVAAHFRQ
+33 WVAAHCREV
-41 APWLTGATAL
+41 PWLTAATVL
-51 TSVAG
+51 TTVAG

-71 DGVVQGEPPS
+71 DAVAGGRSQS
-81 VLVTVGALMV
+81 VLVTIGALMV
-91 AAALLGAGAAAASA
+91 AAALLGAAATAVST
-105 YLIGRLGAEL
+105 YLIGRLGADL
-115 LARLREAAVR
+115 LARLREGAVR
-125 AVLGLPSARI
+125 AVLAMPSARV

-148 DDVAVLSKGIRTAV
+148 DDVAVISKGIRTAV

-171 VVIATAG
+171 VAIATAG

-212 RRQRAAQA
+212 RGQRVAQA
-220 DRAQALISGLNG
+220 DRAQALISALNG
-232 IDTVRAYRLEGAF
+232 IDTVRAYRLEDAF
-245 RERVSA
+245 RERVTR
-251 ESWRVRE
+251 ESWRVRD

-277 EFIGLVLIIV
+277 EFIGLTLIIT

-294 AGAATLGEVS
+294 ADAATLGEVA
-304 AAPLLFHRLFNPL
+304 AAPLLFHRLFTPL

-330 GASLTRLVGVLGEA
+330 GASLTRLVGVLGEDA
-344 AEERL
+344 ADRL
-349 VGSVAPGTGRERP
+349 VGDDSV
-362 ADADADAD
+362 
-370 AGSAGARPVDG
+370 G
-381 AAAGAVG
+381 AAAGP
-388 GVAYPVTV
+388 YPVTV
-396 EGLTFGYP
+396 RGLTFTYP
-404 GSERPVLIDVDLTIP
+404 GGEEPVLRDVDLTIP

-429 TGAGKSTLAALI
+429 TGAGKTTLAALV
-441 AGIGAPQAGT
+441 AGIGTPQAGS
-451 VRIGTTDLAG
+451 VRVGRTDLAE

-480 FSGPL
+480 FSGTL

-490 LAAPQAGDDEL
+490 LAAPQATDAEL
-501 WEALRTVGAE
+501 LGALRTVGAGG
-511 EWARA
+511 WAEA
-516 LPDGLRTM
+516 LPDGLDTP

-530 RLDTTKAAQVA
+530 RLDVTQVAQIA
-541 LARLALSR
+541 LARLVLGR

-563 SQGAAELERAVAAA
+563 SEGAAELERAVLAA
-577 CRGRTTLF
+577 CAGRTTLF

-590 TQAVAADRI
+590 TQAMAADRI
-599 AVLDAGRVVEQGT
+599 AVLDAGRVVEEGT
-612 HEELVGLGGRYAR
+612 HAELVALGGRYAR
-625 LWRAWREGG
+625 LWRAWREGGRAG

>member
-1 MSTTTGTTAG
+1 M
-11 TTAGARTAPG
+11 RTA
-21 VLRTATGREAGR
+21 AGGESTR
-33 WVAAHFRQ
+33 WVAARCREL
-41 APWLTGATAL
+41 PWLTAATVF
-51 TSVAG
+51 TTVAG
-56 AALQVLPVLLLGRVV
+56 ATLQVLPVLLLGRVV
-71 DGVVQGEPPS
+71 DGVVQGDGRS
-81 VLVTVGALMV
+81 VLVTVGIWMG
-91 AAALLGAGAAAASA
+91 AAALLGAAATALST
-105 YLIGRLGAEL
+105 YLIGRLGADL
-115 LARLREAAVR
+115 LARLREGAVR
-125 AVLGLPSARI
+125 AVLGMPSARI

-148 DDVAVLSKGIRTAV
+148 DDVAVLSRGIRSAV

-171 VVIATAG
+171 VAIATIG

-212 RRQRAAQA
+212 RGQRIAQA
-220 DRAQALISGLNG
+220 DRAQALISGLDG

-245 RERVSA
+245 REKVTA
-251 ESWRVRE
+251 ESWRVRD
-258 LGIEVFRF
+258 LGVEVFRF

-277 EFIGLVLIIV
+277 EFIGLVLILL

-294 AGAATLGEVS
+294 GDAATLGEVA
-304 AAPLLFHRLFNPL
+304 AAPLMFHRLFTPL

-344 AEERL
+344 AEDRL
-349 VGSVAPGTGRERP
+349 VGDTSVTS
-362 ADADADAD
+362 ADAV
-370 AGSAGARPVDG
+370 PH
-381 AAAGAVG
+381 
-388 GVAYPVTV
+388 PVTV
-396 EGLTFGYP
+396 EGLTFSYP
-404 GSERPVLIDVDLTIP
+404 DAGRPVLEDISLTIP

-441 AGIGAPQAGT
+441 AGIGHPQAGS
-451 VRIGTTDLAG
+451 VRVGPHDLAD

-480 FSGPL
+480 FSGSL

-490 LAAPQAGDDEL
+490 LAAPGADDTAL
-501 WEALRTVGAE
+501 MDALRTVGAGA
-511 EWARA
+511 WAEA
-516 LPDGLRTM
+516 LPEGLDTA

-530 RLDTTKAAQVA
+530 RLDVTKVAQIA
-541 LARLALSR
+541 LARLVLGR
-549 APVVVLDES
+549 TPVVVLDES

-563 SQGAAELERAVAAA
+563 SEGAAELERAVRAA
-577 CRGRTTLF
+577 CAGRTTLF

-590 TQAVAADRI
+590 TQAMAADRI

-612 HEELVGLGGRYAR
+612 HDELVALGGRYAR
-625 LWRAWREGG
+625 LWRAWREGS

>member
-1 MSTTTGTTAG
+1 MSTTDT
-11 TTAGARTAPG
+11 RPAPAAA
-21 VLRTATGREAGR
+21 LHTATGREATR
-33 WVAAHFRQ
+33 WVAAHCREM
-41 APWLTGATAL
+41 PWLTVATVL
-51 TSVAG
+51 TTVAG

-71 DGVVQGEPPS
+71 DGVVEGDS
-81 VLVTVGALMV
+81 RSILVRIGVLMG
-91 AAALLGAGAAAASA
+91 AAALLGAAATAVST
-105 YLIGRLGAEL
+105 YLIGRLGADL
-115 LARLREAAVR
+115 LARLREGAVR
-125 AVLGLPSARI
+125 AVLGMPSARI
-135 EQVGRGDV
+135 EHVGRGDV

-148 DDVAVLSKGIRTAV
+148 DDVAVLSKGIRMAV

-171 VVIATAG
+171 VAIATVG

-212 RRQRAAQA
+212 RKQRVAQA

-232 IDTVRAYRLEGAF
+232 IDTVRAYRLEDAF
-245 RERVSA
+245 REKVTR

-294 AGAATLGEVS
+294 ADAASLGEVS
-304 AAPLLFHRLFNPL
+304 AAPLLFHRLFTPL
-317 GAIMFTFDEAQKS
+317 GMIMFTFDEAQKS
-330 GASLTRLVGVLGEA
+330 GASLTRLVGVLKEP
-344 AEERL
+344 AEDRL
-349 VGSVAPGTGRERP
+349 VGDPDVVP
-362 ADADADAD
+362 ADIA
-370 AGSAGARPVDG
+370 PW
-381 AAAGAVG
+381 
-388 GVAYPVTV
+388 PVTV
-396 EGLTFGYP
+396 EGVTFSYP
-404 GSERPVLIDVDLTIP
+404 GTEEPVLRDVDLTIP

-429 TGAGKSTLAALI
+429 TGAGKTTLAALI
-441 AGIGAPQAGT
+441 AGIGTPQTGS
-451 VRIGTTDLAG
+451 VRVGPTDLATV
-461 LDEAGARALVSILT
+461 DEAGARALVSILT

-490 LAAPQAGDDEL
+490 LAAPEATDAEL
-501 WEALRTVGAE
+501 MTALRTVGADT
-511 EWARA
+511 WVDA
-516 LPDGLRTM
+516 LPEKLDTP

-530 RLDTTKAAQVA
+530 RLDATKVAQIA
-541 LARLALSR
+541 LARLVLSR
-549 APVVVLDES
+549 SPVVVLDES

-563 SQGAAELERAVAAA
+563 SEGAAELERAVLAA
-577 CRGRTTLF
+577 CAGRTTLF

-590 TQAVAADRI
+590 TQAMAAERI

-612 HEELVGLGGRYAR
+612 HDELVALGGRYAR
-625 LWRAWREGG
+625 LWRAWREGS